1 MGRKFKTADY
11 EAMLKETV
19 SIGDCLPESHLAR
32 FVVKVISELDLSI
45 IYSKYGTKG
54 GVAIAPEILLG
65 LLIYGYATGIFSS
78 RKIEQASHE
87 IIPFRYIGGNMHPDH
102 DTIASFRSRFL
113 VEMQEIFVQ
122 VLEKAIGA
130 GVMELADIS
139 IDGTKIHADAS
150 KSKAVSH
157 KRLEE
162 IQKQLQ
168 MEVAVLVKMG
178 EEADESK
185 KVLENVDIAAE
196 ISRRHDRLNNLAEA
210 KQVIEGRAQER
221 YEEEQRAYAEKM
233 TQREQYMQQ
242 TGRKPSG
249 RVPAPPFLVL
259 ATKNNTTLP
268 TQNRG

>member
-1 MGRKFKTADY
+1 MGRKFKTDDY

-19 SIGDCLPESHLAR
+19 IIGDCLPESHLAR

-54 GVAIAPEILLG
+54 GVAIAAEILLG

-87 IIPFRYIGGNMHPDH
+87 TIPFRYISGNMHPDH

-150 KSKAVSH
+150 KSKAVRH

-196 ISRRHDRLNNLAEA
+196 ISRRHEKLNNLTEA
-210 KQVIEGRAQER
+210 KRVIESRVQEK
-221 YEEEQRAYAEKM
+221 YAGEQRGYAEKM
-233 TQREQYMQQ
+233 AERQQYTEQ
-242 TGRKPSG
+242 TGRKPRG
-249 RVPAPPFLVL
+249 RVPAPPFSVL
-259 ATKNNTTLP
+259 MTKNNTTLP
-268 TQNRG
+268 TQNHG